1 VMCPGCN
8 VPMGV
13 TAVIQDRPG
22 TDSVTVTYECPI
34 CMTKTDRRHKGRRE
48 PHETSGPFRLVNG
61 LTPRRNACVGLTAD

>member
-1 VMCPGCN
+1 MSKWPVVMCPGCN

-34 CMTKTDRRHKGRRE
+34 CMTKTDRHYKGVS
-48 PHETSGPFRLVNG
+48 PTKPADPSGSPMV
-61 LTPRRNACVGLTAD
+61 

>member
-1 VMCPGCN
+1 MSKWPVVMCPGCN

-34 CMTKTDRRHKGRRE
+34 CMTKTDRRHKGVS
-48 PHETSGPFRLVNG
+48 PTKSADPSGSPMV
-61 LTPRRNACVGLTAD
+61 